1 MKLHLLSASILL
13 ATAPVLA
20 QGPAGP
26 GAQPGTPG
34 PHGFGHGGPGGFGP
48 MHQPVTNAPYSAT
61 FTTVATEKLQD
72 GTALTHTVTRT
83 VSRDSLGR
91 TREEITM
98 PARGADKQPHTMITI
113 FDPVAKTMTVLRTE
127 KKIAMVHPMFE
138 PRGQRGPGE
147 GGPGEGGFG
156 RRGPGGPPPQPP
168 AGDSAQ
174 AKPEGAPHR
183 GPREDKNVATT
194 DLGSKTIAGVVA
206 TGKRFTR
213 TIPANTMGN
222 TAPIVT
228 THEDWFSQDLK
239 VELSRSDVNPFRGTD
254 TMTVSG
260 LTKAEPAASLFK
272 VPEGYT
278 VEAAQQH
285 GFGRRGPG
293 GPGGFGG
300 PRRGGDNQPPPPA
313 GM

>member
-1 MKLHLLSASILL
+1 MKLHLLSASMLL
-13 ATAPVLA
+13 AAAPVLA
-20 QGPAGP
+20 QSGS
-26 GAQPGTPG
+26 
-34 PHGFGHGGPGGFGP
+34 HGFVHEGPGPGGFGP

-72 GTALTHTVTRT
+72 GTALTHTVTRV

-91 TREEITM
+91 TREEITL
-98 PARGADKQPHTMITI
+98 PAHGEEKQPHTMITI

-127 KKIAMVHPMFE
+127 KKIAVVRAIPE
-138 PRGQRGPGE
+138 PRGER
-147 GGPGEGGFG
+147 GFG

-168 AGDSAQ
+168 AGDAAQ

-183 GPREDKNVATT
+183 GPHEDKNVATA

-222 TAPIVT
+222 SAPIVT

-285 GFGRRGPG
+285 GFGRRV
-293 GPGGFGG
+293 PGGFGG
-300 PRRGGDNQPPPPA
+300 PRRGGDTPPPPA

>member
-1 MKLHLLSASILL
+1 MRQL
-13 ATAPVLA
+13 
-20 QGPAGP
+20 
-26 GAQPGTPG
+26 
-34 PHGFGHGGPGGFGP
+34 
-48 MHQPVTNAPYSAT
+48 VTNAPYSAT

-72 GTALTHTVTRT
+72 GTTLNHTVTRV

-113 FDPVAKTMTVLRTE
+113 FDPVAKTVTMLRTE
-127 KKIAMVHPMFE
+127 KKIAVVRPLFE
-138 PRGQRGPGE
+138 PR
-147 GGPGEGGFG
+147 GGFG
-156 RRGPGGPPPQPP
+156 RRGPGGPPP
-168 AGDSAQ
+168 AGDTAQ
-174 AKPEGAPHR
+174 AGPEGAPHR
-183 GPREDKNVATT
+183 GPRENKNFATT
-194 DLGSKTIAGVVA
+194 DLGSKTIGGVVA
-206 TGKRFTR
+206 TGKRFTH

-239 VELSRSDVNPFRGTD
+239 VELSRLDVNPFRGTD

-260 LTKAEPAASLFK
+260 LTKTEPAASLFK

-278 VEAAQQH
+278 VESAREH

-300 PRRGGDNQPPPPA
+300 PRRGGDYPLPPPPA

>member
-1 MKLHLLSASILL
+1 MKLPLLSASMLL
-13 ATAPVLA
+13 ATLPVLA
-20 QGPAGP
+20 QGPSGP
-26 GAQPGTPG
+26 GAPG
-34 PHGFGHGGPGGFGP
+34 PHGFGPMGFGH
-48 MHQPVTNAPYSAT
+48 MRQPVTNAPYSAT

-113 FDPVAKTMTVLRTE
+113 FDPVAKTVTMLRTE
-127 KKIAMVHPMFE
+127 KKIAVVRAIPE
-138 PRGQRGPGE
+138 PRGGR
-147 GGPGEGGFG
+147 GFG
-156 RRGPGGPPPQPP
+156 RRGPGMPPPE
-168 AGDSAQ
+168 GDTAQ
-174 AKPEGAPHR
+174 AQPDGAPHR
-183 GPREDKNVATT
+183 GPRENKNLAAT
-194 DLGSKTIAGVVA
+194 DLGSKTIDGVVA

-222 TAPIVT
+222 SAPIVT

-278 VEAAQQH
+278 VEAARER

-293 GPGGFGG
+293 GFGG
-300 PRRGGDNQPPPPA
+300 SGRGGDTPPSPPA

>member
-1 MKLHLLSASILL
+1 MKLPLLSASMLL
-13 ATAPVLA
+13 AALPVLA

-26 GAQPGTPG
+26 GAPG
-34 PHGFGHGGPGGFGP
+34 PHGFGPGGFGH
-48 MHQPVTNAPYSAT
+48 MRQPVTNAPYSAT

-98 PARGADKQPHTMITI
+98 PAHGADKQPHTMITI
-113 FDPVAKTMTVLRTE
+113 FDPVAKTVIMLRAE
-127 KKIAMVHPMFE
+127 KKIAVVRPLFE
-138 PRGQRGPGE
+138 PH
-147 GGPGEGGFG
+147 GGRGFG
-156 RRGPGGPPPQPP
+156 RRGPGGPPP
-168 AGDSAQ
+168 AGDAAQ
-174 AKPEGAPHR
+174 ARPEGAPH
-183 GPREDKNVATT
+183 GGSRENKNVATA
-194 DLGSKTIAGVVA
+194 DLGSKTIDGVIA

-239 VELSRSDVNPFRGTD
+239 VELSRLDVNPFRGTD

-260 LTKAEPAASLFK
+260 LTKTEPAASLFK

-278 VEAAQQH
+278 VEAAREH
-285 GFGRRGPG
+285 GFGRR

-300 PRRGGDNQPPPPA
+300 PRRGGDNPHPPPA

>member
-1 MKLHLLSASILL
+1 MKLHLLSASMLL
-13 ATAPVLA
+13 AAAPVFA
-20 QGPAGP
+20 QS
-26 GAQPGTPG
+26 GA
-34 PHGFGHGGPGGFGP
+34 HGFAHGGPGGFGP

-72 GTALTHTVTRT
+72 GTALSHTVTRT

-91 TREEITM
+91 TREEITL

-127 KKIAMVHPMFE
+127 QKIAVVRPMFE
-138 PRGQRGPGE
+138 PRGEHGFGQRGPGE
-147 GGPGEGGFG
+147 GAPGQRGFG
-156 RRGPGGPPPQPP
+156 RRGPGGPPPQ
-168 AGDSAQ
+168 DNAQ
-174 AKPEGAPHR
+174 AKPEGAPKR
-183 GPREDKNVATT
+183 GPRENKDKNVATT
-194 DLGSKTIAGVVA
+194 DLGSKTIDGVVA
-206 TGKRFTR
+206 TGKRMTR

-222 TAPIVT
+222 SAPIVS

-278 VEAAQQH
+278 VEAARDR

-300 PRRGGDNQPPPPA
+300 RRGGDTPPPPPA